1 MVGHCAPS
9 KIPRLKSLR
18 ASRWLV
24 AWLRRRRRASA
35 QADARQQC
43 PPETISIVEF
53 HPSWQA
59 VTPMS
64 NSFKNTAIEIAACEP
79 LAGRLAPQAKT
90 RVRAGG
96 RPAAMSAGDDFNRR
110 ISSVVAGGY
119 AHEQLLQKYRD

>member
-1 MVGHCAPS
+1 
-9 KIPRLKSLR
+9 
-18 ASRWLV
+18 
-24 AWLRRRRRASA
+24 
-35 QADARQQC
+35 
-43 PPETISIVEF
+43 
-53 HPSWQA
+53 
-59 VTPMS
+59 MS

-119 AHEQLLQKYRD
+119 AHEQLLRKSPVVNDRAEQWKDAQASFI

>member
-1 MVGHCAPS
+1 LRSFKNTAIEIAACEPLAGRLASQAKTRVRAGGRPAAMSAGDDFNRRISSVVAGGYAHEQLLQ
-9 KIPRLKSLR
+9 KYPRLKSLR

-53 HPSWQA
+53 
-59 VTPMS
+59 
-64 NSFKNTAIEIAACEP
+64 
-79 LAGRLAPQAKT
+79 
-90 RVRAGG
+90 
-96 RPAAMSAGDDFNRR
+96 
-110 ISSVVAGGY
+110 SSVVAGGY